1 MQTKFI
7 AVVN

>member
-7 AVVN
+7 KS

>member
-7 AVVN
+7 R